1 MFYVL
6 FSFLLITIRLVTVVS
21 TYSYLIKYKGKQKHL
36 LSFYIMNN
44 ELNEVLY

>member
-6 FSFLLITIRLVTVVS
+6 FSFLLITIRLVIVVS
-21 TYSYLIKYKGKQKHL
+21 TYCYLIKYKGKLNHL